1 MRKALGMKTVISSI
15 DLELLNSEIKVQSD
29 YFVELKD
36 PVATYWKRQTFLA
49 FVVGMVVNI
58 SNVLY

>member
-15 DLELLNSEIKVQSD
+15 DLELLKNEIQIKND

-36 PVATYWKRQTFLA
+36 PVATYWKR
-49 FVVGMVVNI
+49 
-58 SNVLY
+58 